1 MGWPSL
7 KGSSHGRRA
16 REARCTVRRLSP
28 LPCPDE
34 SGRSPPWPTPSH
46 PSQVFPFLCRSTAL
60 VSDIIAPLHFANDP
74 MQQARSNHFVLA
86 KLRRDVLKHGVAGGL
101 RYGFG
106 GLHQP
111 VEFVS
116 GQSQSQLVQW
126 GHGKRSTKNKNAA
139 TGLWFSDC
147 ISPFRR
153 VHRPDSGG
161 RLVQFCVTAPSPTLT
176 VGRRCRRVRA
186 NPPSPVPEPKYRS
199 VVELRCSFTWRK
211 IMSMNQDP
219 FSGTGKNFSGQVEE
233 GFGRVTGDVK
243 TEVEGKRC

>member
-1 MGWPSL
+1 MAA
-7 KGSSHGRRA
+7 A
-16 REARCTVRRLSP
+16 RVKLAALFVACR
-28 LPCPDE
+28 PCPARMNL
-34 SGRSPPWPTPSH
+34 GRSPPWPTPSH
-46 PSQVFPFLCRSTAL
+46 PSRVFPFLCRSTAL

-74 MQQARSNHFVLA
+74 MQQARSDHFVLA

-153 VHRPDSGG
+153 MHRPDSAGAAG
-161 RLVQFCVTAPSPTLT
+161 AIFWGPVRVTAF
-176 VGRRCRRVRA
+176 A
-186 NPPSPVPEPKYRS
+186 
-199 VVELRCSFTWRK
+199 
-211 IMSMNQDP
+211 
-219 FSGTGKNFSGQVEE
+219 
-233 GFGRVTGDVK
+233 
-243 TEVEGKRC
+243 

>member
-1 MGWPSL
+1 MAA
-7 KGSSHGRRA
+7 A
-16 REARCTVRRLSP
+16 RVKLAALFVACS
-28 LPCPDE
+28 PCPARMNRAE
-34 SGRSPPWPTPSH
+34 APSPTPSH
-46 PSQVFPFLCRSTAL
+46 PSRVFPFLCRSSAL

-74 MQQARSNHFVLA
+74 MQQARSDHFVLA

-153 VHRPDSGG
+153 MHRPDSAGAAG
-161 RLVQFCVTAPSPTLT
+161 AIFWGPVRVTAF
-176 VGRRCRRVRA
+176 A
-186 NPPSPVPEPKYRS
+186 
-199 VVELRCSFTWRK
+199 
-211 IMSMNQDP
+211 
-219 FSGTGKNFSGQVEE
+219 
-233 GFGRVTGDVK
+233 
-243 TEVEGKRC
+243 